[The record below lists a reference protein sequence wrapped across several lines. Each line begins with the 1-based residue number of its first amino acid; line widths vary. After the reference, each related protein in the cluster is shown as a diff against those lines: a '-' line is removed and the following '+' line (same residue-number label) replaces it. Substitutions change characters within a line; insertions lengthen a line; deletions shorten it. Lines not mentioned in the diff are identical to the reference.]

1 MSEYVDDKA
10 ERFER
15 LWEGMTPKGYNREVP
30 KVQAVHEATRP
41 PEVPQEEANSVYIR
55 TR

>member
-15 LWEGMTPKGYNREVP
+15 LWEGMTPKGYNRA
-30 KVQAVHEATRP
+30 KSLKFRQYMLSLIH
-41 PEVPQEEANSVYIR
+41 I
-55 TR
+55 